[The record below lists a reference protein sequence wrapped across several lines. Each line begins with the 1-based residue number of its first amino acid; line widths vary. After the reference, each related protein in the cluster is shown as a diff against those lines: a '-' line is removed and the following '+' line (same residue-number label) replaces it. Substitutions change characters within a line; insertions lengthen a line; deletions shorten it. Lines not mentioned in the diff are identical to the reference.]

1 MELRKID
8 RSAPWGVPGRR
19 PWVAVWFQEC
29 NVPVFGFRGVAAK
42 SFVLRRCSNFIFPRP
57 HKLFRRA
64 IYFPSKD
71 AAGAQSAVARHS
83 RPTKTLATS
92 PLISIW
98 VSAGIDAIQ
107 GSFG

>member
-1 MELRKID
+1 M
-8 RSAPWGVPGRR
+8 
-19 PWVAVWFQEC
+19 
-29 NVPVFGFRGVAAK
+29 
-42 SFVLRRCSNFIFPRP
+42 FPSLVSVGWRLSPLFYEDVQILFSRP

-64 IYFPSKD
+64 IYFPSED